1 MTSPGKPPFSHRWAT
16 DNDIPAITAIMNAA
30 IAELQRGFLTPCQ
43 IAASQELM
51 GLDTQLIDD
60 GTYLVIEAASA
71 DSGTEIVGCG
81 GWSRRRTL
89 FGGNHTAGRDASLLD
104 PASDAAPVR
113 AMYTRP
119 DWTRRGIGRL
129 VIELCEAAARTAGFS
144 RTQLMATLS
153 GEPLYLACGYRP
165 MERIEV
171 PTAKEITVPLIR
183 MEKSI

>member
-1 MTSPGKPPFSHRWAT
+1 MNPTTKPQFSHRWAT
-16 DNDIPAITAIMNAA
+16 DADIPAITAIMNAA
-30 IAELQRGFLTPCQ
+30 IAELQQGFLTPPQ

-60 GTYLVIEAASA
+60 RTYLVIEAAGNAASR
-71 DSGTEIVGCG
+71 EIVGCG
-81 GWSRRRTL
+81 GWSRRKTL
-89 FGGNHTAGRDASLLD
+89 FGGNHTGGRDASFLD

-129 VIELCEAAARTAGFS
+129 IIELCEAAAREVGFS
-144 RTQLMATLS
+144 RTRLMATLS

-165 MERIEV
+165 VERVEV
-171 PTAKEITVPLIR
+171 PTAQDITVPLIR